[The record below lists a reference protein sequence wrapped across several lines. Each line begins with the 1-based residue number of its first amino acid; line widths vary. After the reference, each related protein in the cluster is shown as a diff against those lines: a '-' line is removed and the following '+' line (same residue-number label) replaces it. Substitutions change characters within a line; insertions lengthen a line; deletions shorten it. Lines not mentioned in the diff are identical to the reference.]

1 MLRVVSV
8 AGTAARLIIARSS
21 LPFLLFH
28 FLQHAHHTPPPPQHR
43 QRSHFDLDHSLFAL
57 LQRSLKLIQSSCL
70 PTIPSKHHHHT
81 PKSNMTR
88 GDTLVA
94 LPFMALILAAFARH
108 NSLPFQRRG
117 GLLQSPGQYQYQQ
130 QQLPPPPSSP
140 AEAGGPMPSPP
151 PPDAM
156 VREGDTYHLPLAAL
170 RHGLSDAL
178 AWNEVCACGVA
189 LCAWEGGRGRPT
201 R

>member
-1 MLRVVSV
+1 
-8 AGTAARLIIARSS
+8 
-21 LPFLLFH
+21 
-28 FLQHAHHTPPPPQHR
+28 
-43 QRSHFDLDHSLFAL
+43 
-57 LQRSLKLIQSSCL
+57 
-70 PTIPSKHHHHT
+70 
-81 PKSNMTR
+81 
-88 GDTLVA
+88 
-94 LPFMALILAAFARH
+94 
-108 NSLPFQRRG
+108 
-117 GLLQSPGQYQYQQ
+117 LQSPGQYQYQQ